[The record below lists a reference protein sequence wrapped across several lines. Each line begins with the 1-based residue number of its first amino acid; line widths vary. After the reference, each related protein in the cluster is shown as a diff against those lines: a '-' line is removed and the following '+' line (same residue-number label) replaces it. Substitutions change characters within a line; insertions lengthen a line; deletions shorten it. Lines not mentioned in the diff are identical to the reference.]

1 METLPA
7 SLPVTTLDSLRDDH
21 PPVTLVEVCDLLV
34 HLFPNHFEAPLPYD
48 HSRSAVMAWCAAHG
62 AAFYSAPRA
71 LFSHV
76 EAASH
81 ALRLGAA
88 VVVVEDLS

>member
-7 SLPVTTLDSLRDDH
+7 SLPVTTHESYFGDA
-21 PPVTLVEVCDLLV
+21 PVTLVNVCDLLV
-34 HLFPNHFEAPLPYD
+34 HLFPNYFEAPLPYD
-48 HSRSAVMAWCAAHG
+48 QSRTAVMAWCADHG

-71 LFSHV
+71 LFSRS
-76 EAASH
+76 AAVDH
-81 ALRLGAA
+81 AGRLGAA